1 MYIWGLWET
10 SVDRTPGLTHLPS
23 VSVELNNAQ
32 LAEQQQQAEH
42 VPCMQAESAAWAA
55 SLLQFVFLCNC
66 DRKMRCKVCV
76 CVCLS
81 ILPVNPFA
89 QCELGLWLNLTLR
102 QMCTHDYTSAP
113 FGDEKAQ
120 IIFFFN
126 SINSKAKSPCL
137 LLSFGCDARVHDRR
151 LISNLVDESLFD
163 SSQLHFSL
171 CNTGLRWFS
180 FDICNTAGL
189 SCQIRVFDLFLKHAS
204 TVCPVWRKEMWICQ
218 LIFLYWSVVGEQ
230 AEDLKIKWLFARCV
244 CAHCQWSKKW
254 LDAGFVCKHI
264 LWINLR
270 TFTLHRFACHESFW
284 GVCNC
289 WH

>member
-1 MYIWGLWET
+1 M
-10 SVDRTPGLTHLPS
+10 R
-23 VSVELNNAQ
+23 
-32 LAEQQQQAEH
+32 
-42 VPCMQAESAAWAA
+42 
-55 SLLQFVFLCNC
+55 SLQNSSNRQNMFRVCKLKVLHGQHRCC
-66 DRKMRCKVCV
+66 DSCSCV
-76 CVCLS
+76 IAIVKCDVKCAFVCLS

-204 TVCPVWRKEMWICQ
+204 TVCPVWRKEM
-218 LIFLYWSVVGEQ
+218 
-230 AEDLKIKWLFARCV
+230 
-244 CAHCQWSKKW
+244 
-254 LDAGFVCKHI
+254 
-264 LWINLR
+264 
-270 TFTLHRFACHESFW
+270 
-284 GVCNC
+284 
-289 WH
+289 